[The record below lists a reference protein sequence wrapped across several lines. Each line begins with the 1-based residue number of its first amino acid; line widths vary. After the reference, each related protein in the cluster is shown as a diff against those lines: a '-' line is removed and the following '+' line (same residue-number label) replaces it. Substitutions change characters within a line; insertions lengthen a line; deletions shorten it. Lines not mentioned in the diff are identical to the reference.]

1 MLTEILQLLLSCSR
15 YTKGVFLPPKA
26 IQFRG
31 FHIAWKGTDERENAN
46 ILPCCLPTCPNDWFS
61 PLQLRKKKRIIHSL
75 HNILEVRQECQF
87 RILKKFLRYMYHSGL
102 VKVLSLQIFK
112 MNQIPIFIMGW
123 IIWWDP
129 KTLTPHAKFEA
140 IKPSFGLSTR
150 SPFYGSIVLK

>member
-1 MLTEILQLLLSCSR
+1 MLFYVHDKKYFDISGTKRFIESGQALIILLKTTVDMLTEILQLLLSCSR

-87 RILKKFLRYMYHSGL
+87 RILKELLRYT
-102 VKVLSLQIFK
+102 
-112 MNQIPIFIMGW
+112 GW
-123 IIWWDP
+123 GQCIGTANRGYCKAGVTDTWKW
-129 KTLTPHAKFEA
+129 
-140 IKPSFGLSTR
+140 
-150 SPFYGSIVLK
+150 Y

>member
-1 MLTEILQLLLSCSR
+1 MGWVIRWNPIRLTP
-15 YTKGVFLPPKA
+15 VA
-26 IQFRG
+26 
-31 FHIAWKGTDERENAN
+31 KGTNERENAN
-46 ILPCCLPTCPNDWFS
+46 ILHCCLPTCPNDWFS

-129 KTLTPHAKFEA
+129 KTLTPHAKFCPL
-140 IKPSFGLSTR
+140 PSI
-150 SPFYGSIVLK
+150 FYSYFLNQYIRYFFQHPIINWNLVLFF